1 MKEYYLLTFG
11 STHAAIATD
20 HILKPIGC
28 TIMPV
33 PRFIS
38 ASCGISIRIMPEQRE
53 EAESLFKE
61 KSTLAEGEYSY
72 YHVVQ
77 GDPAGSSD
85 NSEVVCDRI
94 PL

>member
-38 ASCGISIRIMPEQRE
+38 ASCGISIRIKPEQRE

-61 KSTLAEGEYSY
+61 KSRLGEDEYTY

-77 GDPAGSSD
+77 DDPAGLL
-85 NSEVVCDRI
+85 NNGEVVCDRI
-94 PL
+94 LL

>member
-1 MKEYYLLTFG
+1 MKEYYILTFG

-20 HILKPIGC
+20 HILKPVGC

-38 ASCGISIRIMPEQRE
+38 ASCGISIRILPEQRG

-61 KSTLAEGEYSY
+61 KSRLTEDEYSY

-77 GDPAGSSD
+77 GDPAGTPD
-85 NSEVVCDRI
+85 NNEVMCDRI
-94 PL
+94 LL